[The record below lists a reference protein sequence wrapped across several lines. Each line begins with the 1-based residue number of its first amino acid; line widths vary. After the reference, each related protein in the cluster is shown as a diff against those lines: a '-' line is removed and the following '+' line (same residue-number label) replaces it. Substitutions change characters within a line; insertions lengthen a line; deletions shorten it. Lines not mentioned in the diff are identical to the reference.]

1 VEKMDKDKVV
11 GCLYLKFNSLE
22 GPNPVLTIP
31 ENLSEEILTKVSK
44 IVIEHL
50 SQKQSK
56 KSKSLEMLEFPSLNL
71 NGFVKYKQW
80 EDTLNPKGY
89 TRTSLILLFE
99 DKHLENF
106 QDNKE
111 GIEHLF
117 DEYLFDII
125 GLEHKSAERK
135 KYIKLLKKFRKKIIK
150 I

>member
-1 VEKMDKDKVV
+1 MDKDKIV

-22 GPNPVLTIP
+22 GPNPVLKIP
-31 ENLSEEILTKVSK
+31 EDLSEEILTTVSK

-111 GIEHLF
+111 GIKHLF
-117 DEYLFDII
+117 DEYLFDIV

>member
-22 GPNPVLTIP
+22 GPNPVLSIP
-31 ENLSEEILTKVSK
+31 EGLNEEIMTTVSQK
-44 IVIEHL
+44 VIEHL
-50 SQKQSK
+50 SQKHSK
-56 KSKSLEMLEFPSLNL
+56 KSKSLEKLEFPSLNL
-71 NGFVKYKQW
+71 NGYVKYKQW

-99 DKHLENF
+99 KKHLENF

-111 GIEHLF
+111 EIEDIF
-117 DEYLFDII
+117 DDYLFDIV

-135 KYIKLLKKFRKKIIK
+135 KYIKMLKKFRKKIIK
-150 I
+150 T

>member
-1 VEKMDKDKVV
+1 MDKDKVV

-89 TRTSLILLFE
+89 TRTSLILLFK